1 MNYDHA
7 FHAGNF
13 ADVHK
18 HVVLTRILDYLRQK
32 PQAFRVIDTHAG
44 CGRYDLFGE
53 EAERSREWRG
63 GIGRIFSE
71 LRTNTYVQDAPA
83 NGAAQKNGA
92 AALLAPYLDVVAAL
106 NPDGSLRFYPGS
118 PLVALALMRRQD
130 RLIACERELRAATLL
145 KTALKG
151 EPRAKVL
158 SLDGWMALNA
168 NVPPKERRGVVL
180 IDPPYEESADF
191 SRLSVSLAQAHSK
204 WPTGI
209 YLLWYPI
216 KERDAPDALARRL
229 RKLALPKILRCEIT
243 HRRAARRC
251 GPDRIGSH
259 RGQSAL
265 RFAKRIARH
274 PSRAR
279 ELFARRCCT
288 SARLAGAGC
297 ATRAARRIATDIFGS
312 VRTTAVADSFRSF
325 PLFRATKLV

>member
-18 HVVLTRILDYLRQK
+18 HVVLTRILAYLRQK

-44 CGRYDLFGE
+44 CGRYDLFGAQ
-53 EAERSREWRG
+53 AERAQEWRG
-63 GIGRIFSE
+63 GIGRIFAE
-71 LRTNTYVQDAPA
+71 LRTNTYAPDALT
-83 NGAAQKNGA
+83 NDAAQKA
-92 AALLAPYLDVVAAL
+92 SATTLLAPYLDAVAAL
-106 NPDGSLRFYPGS
+106 NPHGRLRTYPGS
-118 PLVALALMRRQD
+118 PLIALALMRRQD
-130 RLIACERELRAATLL
+130 RLIACDRELRVAALL
-145 KTALKG
+145 QTALKG

-180 IDPPYEESADF
+180 IDPPYEESSDF
-191 SRLSVSLAQAHSK
+191 SRLSASLAQAYGK

-243 HRRAARRC
+243 LGAPRADAGLIGSGLIVVNPPYILQDELRIILPALGRFLVGDVAHRIDWLASDVPRARRE
-251 GPDRIGSH
+251 G
-259 RGQSAL
+259 
-265 RFAKRIARH
+265 
-274 PSRAR
+274 
-279 ELFARRCCT
+279 
-288 SARLAGAGC
+288 
-297 ATRAARRIATDIFGS
+297 
-312 VRTTAVADSFRSF
+312 
-325 PLFRATKLV
+325 